1 MRISRISQK
10 FGADNEFF
18 EYLVLQFYDFKLL
31 VSLTTKNKIIKSHFL
46 TPDWVLF
53 IFWGPVKIHCWKLTI
68 DRETI
73 PNNDIMEIH

>member
-46 TPDWVLF
+46 TPD
-53 IFWGPVKIHCWKLTI
+53 
-68 DRETI
+68 
-73 PNNDIMEIH
+73 

>member
-31 VSLTTKNKIIKSHFL
+31 VNLRTINKIMKSHFL
-46 TPDWVLF
+46 TPD
-53 IFWGPVKIHCWKLTI
+53 
-68 DRETI
+68 
-73 PNNDIMEIH
+73 